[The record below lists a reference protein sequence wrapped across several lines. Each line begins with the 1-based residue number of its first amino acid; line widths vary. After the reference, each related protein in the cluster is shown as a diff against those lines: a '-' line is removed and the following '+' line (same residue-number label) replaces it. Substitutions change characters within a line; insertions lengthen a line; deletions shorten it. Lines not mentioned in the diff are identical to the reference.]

1 MTTLIPIVTP
11 QKAHLVE
18 IFASVQGEGPWV
30 GERHLFVRF
39 QGCNL
44 DCLYCDS
51 PETKTKQTHC
61 CIEVAPGSWQF
72 ERLPNPF
79 TVESLM
85 EQLAHFGP
93 PELYHAV
100 AVTGGEPLLH
110 HRFLAAWFPVLR
122 QAGYH
127 IYLETSGELYRLLE
141 RVVDYLDYCAMDI
154 KLPSSSGERP
164 MWEEHREFLR
174 ICREARISTFA
185 KVVVGANSTDEE
197 ILQSARVIA
206 DVWPETLL
214 VLQPVTPFG
223 PITESPGIGRLLE
236 LQRMALGI
244 IPKVRIIPQM
254 HKLLGAL

>member
-1 MTTLIPIVTP
+1 MATLIPIVTS

-39 QGCNL
+39 LGCNL
-44 DCLYCDS
+44 DCLYCDA
-51 PETKTKQTHC
+51 PETKVKQPHC
-61 CIEVAPGSWQF
+61 RVEAVPGSWQF
-72 ERLPNPF
+72 EWLPNPF

-85 EQLAHFGP
+85 EQLARFGP

-110 HRFLAAWFPVLR
+110 HRFLAAWFPVLCK
-122 QAGYH
+122 AGYA
-127 IYLETSGELYRLLE
+127 IYLETSGELYRFLE
-141 RVVDYLDYCAMDI
+141 RVVGYLDYCAMDI

-164 MWEEHREFLR
+164 MWEEHRAFLR
-174 ICREARISTFA
+174 ICREARLFTFV

-197 ILQSARVIA
+197 ILESARVIA

-236 LQRMALGI
+236 LQRIALGI